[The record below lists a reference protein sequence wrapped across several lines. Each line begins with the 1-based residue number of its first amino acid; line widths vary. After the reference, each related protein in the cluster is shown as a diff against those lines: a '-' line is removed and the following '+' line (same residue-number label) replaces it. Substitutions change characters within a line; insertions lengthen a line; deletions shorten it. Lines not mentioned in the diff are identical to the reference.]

1 MQQGVIS
8 EYIFVITLFILEDNC
23 SVTGDSMKKTRL
35 RAGLISSYV
44 PKKCGIATHS
54 RDLIEA
60 IYNHSGFD
68 WRLIAAE
75 DTKDSYSYNGREIA
89 ILKKD
94 SLSSYEVAAKAMN
107 DWGPDIVLL
116 AHEFGLYGGSWTDFE
131 QNGIARHDPTGDFI
145 LTLINKLSAPII
157 TTLHTVLPEPD
168 EVRRDV
174 MRSISERS
182 TKLITM
188 TEDARKTLN
197 FYYDIDEKHIEVI
210 PHGVPQPTKSDKKLV
225 LEELGL
231 DSNRFYLLITGLI
244 GPNKSI
250 DLVIKALPEIIKRH
264 PEVTLLVVGQT
275 HPDILA
281 AVGEVYRESLVS
293 LAAELSVSKSLQFVN
308 EYLPIE
314 KLVDYFTIADIYLTI
329 HKDPEQSASGTLAY
343 ALGCGLAAISTPYR
357 YAKEVLADG
366 RGFLVPFDSS
376 QAITNQVNN
385 LIEDTTLRQ
394 QTGEKAMAF
403 GSLMTWEKVADAY
416 VNLIREIA
424 GE

>member
-1 MQQGVIS
+1 MA
-8 EYIFVITLFILEDNC
+8 
-23 SVTGDSMKKTRL
+23 KRKL
-35 RAGLISSYV
+35 RVGLISSYV

-54 RDLIEA
+54 RDLIESM
-60 IYNHSGFD
+60 YNLSGFD
-68 WRLIAAE
+68 WCLIAAE
-75 DTKDSYSYNGREIA
+75 DDKGSYSYDDRRAIA

-94 SLSSYEVAAKAMN
+94 SLSSYEAAAKAMN
-107 DWGPDIVLL
+107 DWQPDVVLL
-116 AHEFGLYGGSWTDFE
+116 EHEFGLYGGSWVDFE
-131 QNGIARHDPTGDFI
+131 QNGKSRHNPTGDFI

-157 TTLHTVLPEPD
+157 TTFHTVLPEPD

-174 MRSISERS
+174 IRSISERS
-182 TKLITM
+182 AKLITM

-197 FYYDIDEKHIEVI
+197 FYYGIDEKHIEVI
-210 PHGVPQPTKSDKKLV
+210 PHGVPQPTQRDKKTV
-225 LEELGL
+225 LKELDL
-231 DSNRFYLLITGLI
+231 DNNRFYLLITGLI
-244 GPNKSI
+244 GPNKCI

-281 AVGEVYRESLVS
+281 VVGEVYRESLTS
-293 LAAELSVSKSLQFVN
+293 LADELGVSKSIQFVN

-366 RGFLVPFDSS
+366 RGFLVPFDSPP
-376 QAITNQVNN
+376 AIVDQVND
-385 LIEDTTLRQ
+385 LIEDTALRH
-394 QTGEKAMAF
+394 QTREKAMAF
-403 GSLMTWEKVADAY
+403 GNSMSWEKVGDAY
-416 VNLIREIA
+416 LNLLKDIIRE
-424 GE
+424 

>member
-1 MQQGVIS
+1 M
-8 EYIFVITLFILEDNC
+8 E
-23 SVTGDSMKKTRL
+23 KRKL
-35 RAGLISSYV
+35 RVGLISSYV

-60 IYNHSGFD
+60 MYNHAGFD

-75 DTKDSYSYNGREIA
+75 DVKDSYSYDGRAIA

-94 SLSSYEVAAKAMN
+94 SLSSYEAAANAMN
-107 DWGPDIVLL
+107 EWQPDVVLL
-116 AHEFGLYGGSWTDFE
+116 EHEFGLYGGSWVDFE
-131 QNGIARHDPTGDFI
+131 QNGKSHHDPTGDFI

-157 TTLHTVLPEPD
+157 TTLHTVIPEPD

-182 TKLITM
+182 AKLITM

-197 FYYDIDEKHIEVI
+197 FYYGIDEKHIEVI

-231 DSNRFYLLITGLI
+231 DSDRFYLLITGLI

-250 DLVIKALPEIIKRH
+250 DLVIKALPKIIERH

-281 AVGEVYRESLVS
+281 AVGEVYRESLIS
-293 LAAELSVSKSLQFVN
+293 LAAELGVSESLQFVN

-314 KLVDYFTIADIYLTI
+314 KLVDYFTIADIYFTI

-376 QAITNQVNN
+376 QAITDQVNN
-385 LIEDTTLRQ
+385 LIEDATLRQ
-394 QTGEKAMAF
+394 QTGEKAIAF
-403 GSLMTWEKVADAY
+403 GDSMSWEKVGSAY
-416 VNLIREIA
+416 LDLLEGII